1 MKDQVIIFDTTLRD
15 GEQALS
21 ASLTV
26 KEKLQIAYALERLGV
41 DVIEAGF
48 PVSSPGD
55 FESVQTIAKHIKHS
69 RICALA
75 RAVEKD
81 IDVAAESLKVA
92 EAFRIHTFIST
103 STVHVQDKLRRSY
116 DDVIEMGI
124 AAVKRARKYTDDVE
138 FSCEDAGRTPIDNL
152 CRMVEA
158 AIKAGANTINI
169 PDTVGYTLPSEF
181 GGIISQL
188 FDRVPNIDKAVISVH
203 CHDDLGMS
211 VANSMAAIQAG
222 ARQVEGTING
232 LG

>member
-1 MKDQVIIFDTTLRD
+1 MNDQVIIFDTTLRD
-15 GEQALS
+15 GEQALA

-55 FESVQTIAKHIKHS
+55 FESVQTIAKNIKNS
-69 RICALA
+69 RICALS
-75 RAVEKD
+75 RAVAKD
-81 IDVAAESLKVA
+81 IDAAAEALKVA

-116 DDVIEMGI
+116 DDVVEMGVK
-124 AAVKRARKYTDDVE
+124 AVKHARNYTDDVE

-158 AIKAGANTINI
+158 AIDAGAKTINI
-169 PDTVGYTLPSEF
+169 P
-181 GGIISQL
+181 
-188 FDRVPNIDKAVISVH
+188 
-203 CHDDLGMS
+203 
-211 VANSMAAIQAG
+211 
-222 ARQVEGTING
+222 
-232 LG
+232 